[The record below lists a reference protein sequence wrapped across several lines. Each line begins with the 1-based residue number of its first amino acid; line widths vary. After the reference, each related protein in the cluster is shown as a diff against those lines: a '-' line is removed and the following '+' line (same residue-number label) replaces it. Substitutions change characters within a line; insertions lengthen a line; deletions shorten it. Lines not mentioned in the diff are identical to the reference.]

1 MCYKEEKTTFFLRIP
16 FIWAIF
22 YRLMKMVGRVGRK
35 RKEKVWFRNNIFLF
49 QVSETFGNLEIN
61 FSIKLNALNDQLSVQ
76 CSIKRSFSKS
86 AQSLGK
92 HFLSAQVRALFK
104 QKGKSILV
112 INFSKYFETNV
123 LILVKNLLGVFFFFF
138 FLILFYPIRTS
149 ACPKAF
155 LLQLTLRALI
165 FLSGFPFTNIYDS
178 QDSRGRG
185 GYLFNSSLSLP
196 LTSQVV
202 RH

>member
-22 YRLMKMVGRVGRK
+22 YRLMKMVGKVGRK

-112 INFSKYFETNV
+112 INLSKYFETNV

-138 FLILFYPIRTS
+138 FNSILSDPNKRLSKSFFITINAQGAYIS
-149 ACPKAF
+149 VWVSF
-155 LLQLTLRALI
+155 HEHLR
-165 FLSGFPFTNIYDS
+165 FTGQQRKRRVS
-178 QDSRGRG
+178 
-185 GYLFNSSLSLP
+185 
-196 LTSQVV
+196 V
-202 RH
+202 

>member
-1 MCYKEEKTTFFLRIP
+1 M
-16 FIWAIF
+16 
-22 YRLMKMVGRVGRK
+22 
-35 RKEKVWFRNNIFLF
+35 
-49 QVSETFGNLEIN
+49 
-61 FSIKLNALNDQLSVQ
+61 NALNDQLSVQ

-112 INFSKYFETNV
+112 INFSNYFERNV
-123 LILVKNLLGVFFFFF
+123 LILVKNLLGVFFFF
-138 FLILFYPIRTS
+138 LILFYPIRRS